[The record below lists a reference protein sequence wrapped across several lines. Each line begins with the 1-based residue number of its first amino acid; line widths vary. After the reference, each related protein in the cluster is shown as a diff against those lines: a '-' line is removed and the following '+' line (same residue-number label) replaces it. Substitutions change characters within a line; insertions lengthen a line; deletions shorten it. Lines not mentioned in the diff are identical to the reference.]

1 MRLGLV
7 LFTFSLVA
15 AACGGDTA
23 TETQPSAQVTSS
35 TASPTTTAAPSTTTT
50 TTIPTPPRTT
60 TTTIPTPPRTTTTTI
75 PPREYEPTLIS
86 YRYPSD
92 DEVEYIISIEQEA
105 EITLEGGVEEEM
117 PPGPIVTATTLEG
130 TISYQTSPGPE
141 ENTTTIRIISNIEV
155 IENQMSMGGIT
166 IPTPPDAETPGLNT
180 AIDITLVVDE
190 QGNILEVSSDALG
203 DISQLLGDD
212 SLFPTDLMGSQQMDQ
227 PYGPVF
233 PDYPL
238 EVGDTWT
245 ERTEE
250 EGPAG
255 MGTIV
260 TTAEHHLVEVE
271 TRAGRHILVLESE
284 YRTEAFEW
292 DMSEFLQV
300 MFGAFGEDPE
310 EPSAEDV
317 PPGPEGLSEVTMVI
331 GMAPSTTMEVTRF
344 DVDAGLVIEGEYRV
358 SGGATTN
365 MAFPDENGDTNPI
378 ISTTTF
384 EQTGAY
390 RLVSPVA

>member
-7 LFTFSLVA
+7 LFAFSLVA

-50 TTIPTPPRTT
+50 TTIPTPS
-60 TTTIPTPPRTTTTTI
+60 RTTTTTI

-92 DEVEYIISIEQEA
+92 NEVEYAITIEQEA
-105 EITLEGGVEEEM
+105 EVTLVTFEGGPEEEM

-141 ENTTTIRIISNIEV
+141 ENTTTIRIISDIEV
-155 IENQMSMGGIT
+155 TENQMSMGGIT

-190 QGNILEVSSDALG
+190 QGNVLEVSSDALG
-203 DISQLLGDD
+203 EISELFGDE

-227 PYGPVF
+227 PFGPAF

-255 MGTIV
+255 MGAIV
-260 TTAEHHLVEVE
+260 TTAEHHLVEVD
-271 TRAGRHILVLESE
+271 TQGGRQILVVESK
-284 YRTEAFEW
+284 YQTEAFEW
-292 DMSEFLQV
+292 DMSEFLQA
-300 MFGAFGEDPE
+300 MFGAFGQDPE
-310 EPSAEDV
+310 ETTEEDA
-317 PPGPEGLSEVTMVI
+317 PPGLEGLPEITMI
-331 GMAPSTTMEVTRF
+331 ISMAPSTTVEVTRF
-344 DVDAGLVIEGEYRV
+344 DTDAGLVIGGEYQV
-358 SGGATTN
+358 SGGVTTN

-378 ISTTTF
+378 ISTATF

-390 RLVSPVA
+390 RLVSPAT